1 MILEIPLQQV
11 PNQTFGVTLGGSD
24 YELTL
29 SYRLGQ
35 TFLSVVKDNEPIIY
49 NRICQDNN
57 PIGQFGFVDIS
68 GTKNP
73 VYTGFNDRFKLVWSD
88 GVAWAASSHTL
99 LLALPTDLKFLIR
112 QNIRFIFP
120 CVNTE

>member
-1 MILEIPLQQV
+1 MILEIQLQQV

-35 TFLSVVKDNEPIIY
+35 TFLSVVKDNEPVIY

-57 PIGQFGFVDIS
+57 PIGRFGFVDIA
-68 GTKNP
+68 GTENP

-88 GVAWAASSHTL
+88 GVAQAASLTGFNK
-99 LLALPTDLKFLIR
+99 AF
-112 QNIRFIFP
+112 
-120 CVNTE
+120 

>member
-1 MILEIPLQQV
+1 MVLEIPLQQV

-35 TFLSVVKDNEPIIY
+35 TFLSVVKDNEPDVY

-57 PIGQFGFVDIS
+57 PIGQFGFVDIL
-68 GTKNP
+68 GTENP

-88 GVAWAASSHTL
+88 GVA
-99 LLALPTDLKFLIR
+99 
-112 QNIRFIFP
+112 
-120 CVNTE
+120 

>member
-1 MILEIPLQQV
+1 MVLEIPLQQV

-35 TFLSVVKDNEPIIY
+35 TFLSVVKDNEPVVY

-57 PIGQFGFVDIS
+57 PIGQFGFVDIA
-68 GTKNP
+68 GTENP

-88 GVAWAASSHTL
+88 GVA
-99 LLALPTDLKFLIR
+99 
-112 QNIRFIFP
+112 
-120 CVNTE
+120 

>member
-1 MILEIPLQQV
+1 MILEIQLQQV

-29 SYRLGQ
+29 NYRLGQ
-35 TFLSVVKDNEPIIY
+35 TFLSIVKGNEPVIY

-57 PIGQFGFVDIS
+57 PIGQFGFVDIA
-68 GTKNP
+68 GTENP

-88 GVAWAASSHTL
+88 GVA
-99 LLALPTDLKFLIR
+99 
-112 QNIRFIFP
+112 
-120 CVNTE
+120 